1 MNNDLRSEIEREVKV
16 STVVKVTPL
25 RVYRLNDDGTRGEF
39 LDVIHAQEQRSR
51 KFNRNRVEEK

>member
-1 MNNDLRSEIEREVKV
+1 VSTELDREIEREVKV